1 MQGTTDIKEGT
12 NILRYYTHIHT
23 HTHTH
28 THTHLYIYI
37 YFFFFGKLEIAT
49 HSIVNVN
56 VFLLK
61 DLENYSNKHK
71 QHFPNCA
78 EITTG
83 TKISG
88 ETNIVR
94 TFTYWFPTS
103 FFTKPNTALLQ

>member
-12 NILRYYTHIHT
+12 NILSYYTHAHT
-23 HTHTH
+23 HTHI
-28 THTHLYIYI
+28 YIYI
-37 YFFFFGKLEIAT
+37 FFGKLEIAT

-71 QHFPNCA
+71 QHLPNCA

-88 ETNIVR
+88 GTNIVR

-103 FFTKPNTALLQ
+103 FFTKSLLY